1 MLQEAIKNFRQPVY
15 TKTAR
20 SVHTYASIKDRCA
33 TQITRLVEEYNSVKN
48 DQQLLREIRNEID
61 YQLRRYHNYAIKENI
76 GAHYIEVGLEG
87 NGIFEHMIP
96 ASTVRDLCIAG
107 VFTAEQALNVPT
119 CRLSKQRD
127 DTLREKGWVKNTPD
141 IYNFWE
147 RYKYCFDTEGVF
159 TTWDGQSVDTDM
171 TLDDH
176 FAQFVVDTDAQ

>member
-20 SVHTYASIKDRCA
+20 SVHTYASIKQRCA

-76 GAHYIEVGLEG
+76 GAHYIEIGLEG

-119 CRLSKQRD
+119 CRISKQLD
-127 DTLREKGWVKNTPD
+127 DLLREKGWASKTPD

-147 RYKYCFDTEGVF
+147 RYKYCFETKGVF
-159 TTWDGQSVDTDM
+159 TTWDGHEVNTDM

-176 FAQFVVDTDAQ
+176 FAQFEVDTVAQ

>member
-1 MLQEAIKNFRQPVY
+1 MLKEAIENFRQPVY

-20 SVHTYASIKDRCA
+20 STDTYASINNRCA
-33 TQITRLVEEYNSVKN
+33 TQISRLVEEYNNVKN

-107 VFTAEQALNVPT
+107 IISAEQALNVPT

-127 DTLREKGWVKNTPD
+127 DLLREKGWVSKTPD
-141 IYNFWE
+141 IYNFWK

-159 TTWDGQSVDTDM
+159 TTWDGQTVNTDM

-176 FAQFVVDTDAQ
+176 FAYFSIKS

>member
-1 MLQEAIKNFRQPVY
+1 MLQESIKNFRSPVY

-20 SVHTYASIKDRCA
+20 STFTYASIKSRCSKN
-33 TQITRLVEEYNSVKN
+33 ITRLVEEYNNVKN

-61 YQLRRYHNYAIKENI
+61 YNLRRYHNYAIKENI

-107 VFTAEQALNVPT
+107 VFTEEQALNVPT
-119 CRLSKQRD
+119 CRISKGLD
-127 DTLREKGWVKNTPD
+127 DLLREKGWVSKTPD

-147 RYKYCFDTEGVF
+147 RYKYCFDTKGVF
-159 TTWDGQSVDTDM
+159 TTWDGHEVDTDM

-176 FAQFVVDTDAQ
+176 FAQFVVDTDV

>member
-1 MLQEAIKNFRQPVY
+1 MLRESLENFTQPVY

-20 SVHTYASIKDRCA
+20 SADTYASIKNRCS
-33 TQITRLVEEYNSVKN
+33 TKITELVEEYKTVRN

-107 VFTAEQALNVPT
+107 IFTAEQALNVPT
-119 CRLSKQRD
+119 CRLSKSND
-127 DTLREKGWVKNTPD
+127 DLLREAGWVKSTPD
-141 IYNFWE
+141 IYNFWK
-147 RYKYCFDTEGVF
+147 RYKYCFDTTDLFV
-159 TTWDGQSVDTDM
+159 TWDGVPVDTNM

-176 FAQFVVDTDAQ
+176 FAMFA

>member
-1 MLQEAIKNFRQPVY
+1 MLQEALKNFRQPVY

-20 SVHTYASIKDRCA
+20 SKDTYNSIKNRCA
-33 TQITRLVEEYNSVKN
+33 TQIERLVEEYNSVLN

-76 GAHYIEVGLEG
+76 GAHYIEVGADETD
-87 NGIFEHMIP
+87 FEHMIP

-107 VFTAEQALNVPT
+107 VVNAQQALNVPT
-119 CRLSKQRD
+119 CKLSKEKHI
-127 DTLREKGWVKNTPD
+127 TLREKGWGSKTPD

-147 RYKYCFDTEGVF
+147 RYNYCFNTQGVF
-159 TTWDGQSVDTDM
+159 TTWDGQPVDTNM

-176 FAQFVVDTDAQ
+176 FAQFVVDTV